1 MKNISKMKQMFPRVT
16 SVKELDRQLEEIAKH
31 QEFITNVLKEI
42 EK

>member
-16 SVKELDRQLEEIAKH
+16 SVKELDRQLEAIAKH

>member
-1 MKNISKMKQMFPRVT
+1 MKKISKMKQMFPRVT
-16 SVKELDRQLEEIAKH
+16 SVEELDRQLEEIAKH

>member
-1 MKNISKMKQMFPRVT
+1 MKNISKMKQMFPCVT
-16 SVKELDRQLEEIAKH
+16 SVEELDRQLEEIAKH

>member
-16 SVKELDRQLEEIAKH
+16 SVGELDRQLEEIAKH